1 MGGLLQVRYGAWVEE
16 EPNTGDGLI
25 IGLLVEYLI
34 PLLTSERL
42 IFFLPAAGGE
52 TVIGLKRN
60 PIEVMD

>member
-42 IFFLPAAGGE
+42 IVCLP
-52 TVIGLKRN
+52 
-60 PIEVMD
+60 

>member
-1 MGGLLQVRYGAWVEE
+1 MRDNAWVEE

-42 IFFLPAAGGE
+42 IILPAAGGE